1 MAIKIPPIIKIQ
13 IAAIKR
19 KRIKKVR
26 NKSPTKIKLFNYQ
39 AVVEIQPIILRKKMI
54 FPRFGRGLTSL

>member
-1 MAIKIPPIIKIQ
+1 MTIKIPPIIKIQ

-26 NKSPTKIKLFNYQ
+26 NKSPAKIKLFHYQ
-39 AVVEIQPIILRKKMI
+39 AVMEIISRKKMI
-54 FPRFGRGLTSL
+54 FQRFGRDLTSL